1 MKKVFCLGLIVIP
14 GLAFSQDSVKTK
26 DLSEVVLLG
35 KKNIYKADTSVVV
48 AKLPLK
54 DIENPQVYNTITR
67 YALKDQVVTNLNGA
81 LKNGTGVTRL
91 WESTGRGGD
100 GAEYYSLRG
109 FAVQPTLVN
118 GMVSIS
124 NGSIDPANI
133 ESVEV
138 IKGPSGTLYGG
149 SLVSYGGL
157 INITTK
163 QPNETRGGEIGYV
176 GGSYGLNRLTADLN
190 TPLSKNV
197 FLRVNGAYHNEKSF
211 QDAGFNR
218 SVYIAPSLKVIASNK
233 LSFLLNAEFRQSESV
248 GQSMV
253 FLSRYTPLSFNSIN
267 LFERNYRNS
276 FTSNDLSIK
285 NPFFSSQAQAI
296 YKLGEKWTSQTI
308 LSRSQTRTDGYYQYL
323 WDSGNGDE
331 FTRYINKAHGETNA
345 TGIQQNFTGEFMLG
359 DIRNRMVVGLDYLHN
374 QITSNN
380 SAWVANGTVSFVNQ
394 TDDGNLTKQGV
405 DQLLLSGSTPSET
418 ETRIASAYVSNVTNF
433 TPALSLMLSA
443 RVDNFTGM
451 PLYAADEIK
460 SQTTFSPKLGIVY
473 QPVLDKLSIFANYM
487 NGFSN
492 LAPAQVAE
500 ADGSNPRLKI
510 FDPEY
515 ANQWEAGAKANLYKN
530 KIALTASYYHIMV
543 SNKVMTDPDNQNNSI
558 QGGEVESKGME
569 LSLIT
574 NPIEG
579 LSIISGFSKN
589 KSEVTR
595 DAEDGGYI
603 GMRPEE
609 AGPETIVNFWV
620 NYKVPVGKFRNLGA
634 GFGVNHASEH
644 KTLNRKGIGTFAIPS
659 YTVMNGVISYSG
671 NNYDINLKV
680 DNIANVKYFSGW
692 STVTPQKMRSVSL
705 GLNYRF

>member
-1 MKKVFCLGLIVIP
+1 MLIPAV
-14 GLAFSQDSVKTK
+14 AFSQDSTVTR

-35 KKNIYKADTSVVV
+35 KKNIYKADTSIVV

-67 YALKDQVVTNLNGA
+67 YALRDQVVTNLNGA

-100 GAEYYSLRG
+100 GAEYYSMRG

-118 GMVSIS
+118 GMASVS
-124 NGSIDPANI
+124 NGTIDPSNI

-149 SLVSYGGL
+149 SIVSYGGL
-157 INITTK
+157 INITIK
-163 QPNETRGGEIGYV
+163 QPFETKGGEIGYV
-176 GGSYGLNRLTADLN
+176 GGSYGLNRITADYN
-190 TPLSKNV
+190 TPLSRNV
-197 FLRVNGAYHNEKSF
+197 FLRVNGAYHNERSF

-218 SVYIAPSLKVIASNK
+218 SVYLAPSLKVIANRK
-233 LSFLLNAEFRQSESV
+233 LTFLLNTEFRQSESV
-248 GQSMV
+248 GQAMI
-253 FLSRYTPLSFNSIN
+253 FLSRYTPLSFSSIDV
-267 LFERNYRNS
+267 FEKNYRKS
-276 FTSNDLSIK
+276 YTSNDLGMK
-285 NPFFSSQAQAI
+285 NPFFGSQVQAI
-296 YKLGEKWTSQTI
+296 YKLSDKWTSQTI
-308 LSRSQTRTDGYYQYL
+308 FSRSQTRTDGYYQYL

-331 FTRYINKAHGETNA
+331 FTRFINKAQGETNA
-345 TGIQQNFTGEFMLG
+345 TGIQQNFTGEYMIGKF
-359 DIRNRMVVGLDYLHN
+359 RNRMVVGLDYLQNHV
-374 QITSNN
+374 TSNN
-380 SAWVANGTVSFVNQ
+380 SAWVANGTVSLVNQ
-394 TDDGNLTKQGV
+394 TDDGNLSKQGV
-405 DQLLLSGSTPSET
+405 DALLLSGSTPSET
-418 ETRIASAYVSNVTNF
+418 ETKIASAYISNVTNF
-433 TPALSLMLSA
+433 TPALSVMLSA
-443 RVDNFTGM
+443 RVDNFSGM
-451 PLYAADEIK
+451 PLYATDEIK

-473 QPVLDKLSIFANYM
+473 QPVMDRLSLFANYM
-487 NGFSN
+487 NGFAN
-492 LAPAQVAE
+492 LAPAQVAD
-500 ADGSNPRLKI
+500 ADGNNPRLKI
-510 FDPEY
+510 FDPEH

-530 KIALTASYYHIMV
+530 KVAITASYYNILV

-558 QGGEVESKGME
+558 QGGEVESKGVE
-569 LSLIT
+569 FSLIT

-595 DAEDGGYI
+595 DAEDGGYL

-609 AGPETIVNFWV
+609 AGPETLVNFWA
-620 NYKVPVGKFRNLGA
+620 NYKVPVGKLRNLGA
-634 GFGVNHASEH
+634 GFGLNHASEH

-659 YTVMNGVISYSG
+659 YTVLNGVISYSG

-680 DNIANVKYFSGW
+680 DNITNVKYFSGW